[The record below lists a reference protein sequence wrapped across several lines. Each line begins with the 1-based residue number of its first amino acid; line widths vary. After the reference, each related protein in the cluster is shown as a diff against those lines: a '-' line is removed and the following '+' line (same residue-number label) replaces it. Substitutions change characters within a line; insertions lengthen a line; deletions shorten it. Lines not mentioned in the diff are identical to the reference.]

1 MLVHMFVLY
10 FPAGLLALLWMD
22 PVVQYLWLGYQVYA
36 IITMHVARLF
46 GFRGSGRTE
55 ERVVCLLENGRKI
68 CLQSGSAKVWVEL
81 EIEEVGSV
89 SASQRRISEIVEKH
103 RKSGHLTDDSSAPLV
118 GTIFGS

>member
-1 MLVHMFVLY
+1 
-10 FPAGLLALLWMD
+10 
-22 PVVQYLWLGYQVYA
+22 
-36 IITMHVARLF
+36 MHAARLF

-55 ERVVCLLENGRKI
+55 ERVARLLENGRKF